1 MLAELLYSF
10 RDIVVGP
17 NLDER
22 RVTPRAR
29 CNIPLSCQASDGAT
43 ICTLKDL
50 SSTGA
55 RILCDRKFAK
65 KRVLMLAPPKGMGN
79 GSRSV
84 KTQVAWCRSTR
95 DGYLVGLRFSGSA
108 GGWVLPVLKELGLSL
123 TVPTTQR
130 RFVRVPGDMNV
141 KLQTQGFEKVVRMR
155 DLSIGGALLV
165 GRDQIANG
173 QAVRLLLPAELDLP
187 ELQLLAST
195 CGCRSCKEGYELSLK
210 FADINDKQKK
220 ILVKYL
226 SYLMRRALGR

>member
-1 MLAELLYSF
+1 
-10 RDIVVGP
+10 
-17 NLDER
+17 
-22 RVTPRAR
+22 
-29 CNIPLSCQASDGAT
+29 
-43 ICTLKDL
+43 
-50 SSTGA
+50 
-55 RILCDRKFAK
+55 
-65 KRVLMLAPPKGMGN
+65 MLAPPKGMGN